1 MSENLNLEINQL
13 LPGEPLRLGVD
24 LIANKNAGALIVIGT
39 SSKLDKISS
48 GGITLNNCSYSPEML
63 SELAKMD
70 GAIIVSEDVGKIL
83 KANVHLN
90 PDDKIQTSETG
101 TRHRTA
107 QRTSSSINLPVVAV
121 SEESSTIKV
130 FDNSEVVELEESS
143 AILGRVNESLQSID
157 RMRRRFDEAVA
168 NLGELELENS
178 LTNQEVLQVIQ
189 RGELLTR
196 LASQVRLEA
205 EKLGTEAGLITI
217 QIDSL
222 ESGVTSTLNLVLK
235 DHLPGR
241 KFRVTSKVLDEISEL
256 SYQEL
261 NTIDYLGSIL
271 TKLPLDDISV
281 PRGYR
286 VLARLPDLPD
296 NLHDSIV
303 QKYKSLPKLLSAPTE
318 KLYEIEGI
326 GRNRAQ
332 QLRDYFDTLLKNV
345 GFSYINGH

>member
-24 LIANKNAGALIVIGT
+24 LIANKDAGALIVIGT

-157 RMRRRFDEAVA
+157 RMRRRFDEAVT

>member
-157 RMRRRFDEAVA
+157 RMRRRFDEAVT

-222 ESGVTSTLNLVLK
+222 ESGVTSTLNRVLK
-235 DHLPGR
+235 DHFPGR

-256 SYQEL
+256 SYREL

-271 TKLPLDDISV
+271 MKLPLDDISV
-281 PRGYR
+281 PRGYS